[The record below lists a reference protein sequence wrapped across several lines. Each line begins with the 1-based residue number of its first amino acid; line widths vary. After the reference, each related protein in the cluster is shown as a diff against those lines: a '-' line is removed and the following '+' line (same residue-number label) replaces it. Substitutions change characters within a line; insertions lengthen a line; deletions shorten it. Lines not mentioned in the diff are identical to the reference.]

1 MVDRMHQ
8 FIFDVKLASEI
19 SVVGKSAKLAELQLA
34 KIVEDMNKV
43 INAEFAK
50 CEMPS
55 ISIDLYM
62 DDAGG
67 PYLISIDGADTND
80 LELES

>member
-1 MVDRMHQ
+1 MHQ
-8 FIFDVKLASEI
+8 FIFDLKLACEI
-19 SVVGKSAKLAELQLA
+19 SIVGNSAKLAELQLA

-43 INAEFAK
+43 ISAKLAEGD
-50 CEMPS
+50 EPP
-55 ISIDLYM
+55 ISIELYI

-67 PYLISIDGADTND
+67 PYLVSIDGANVDD